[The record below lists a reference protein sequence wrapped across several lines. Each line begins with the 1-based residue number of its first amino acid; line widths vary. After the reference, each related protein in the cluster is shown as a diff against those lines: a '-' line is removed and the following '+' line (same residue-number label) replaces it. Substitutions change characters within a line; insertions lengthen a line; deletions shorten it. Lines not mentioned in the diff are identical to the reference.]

1 MNQEHL
7 NRLDFTNEALNKW
20 LDDCPFDIWHF
31 RQNWDKK
38 EYTKTKEDPLGLKT
52 KPKEYKAVDI
62 SIQIPFEDCPINLKH
77 FFKDN
82 DALAKLQKD
91 YTDTH
96 KLMQAAMD
104 TWTRQDDPIASRE
117 AKKSFNKYRE
127 QLRYLEKQLEKAEQ
141 N

>member
-31 RQNWDKK
+31 RQNWDRK
-38 EYTKTKEDPLGLKT
+38 EYPENDPLGLNGNEKVF
-52 KPKEYKAVDI
+52 KAVDV
-62 SIQIPFEDCPINLKH
+62 SIQIPVQDCPINLKH

-91 YTDTH
+91 YTETH
-96 KLMQAAMD
+96 KLMQASMD

-127 QLRYLEKQLEKAEQ
+127 QLRYLEKQLEKVEQ
-141 N
+141 QK